1 MFAYIYSLL
10 GYESDTSIESNNNLN
25 DDLKNKLKNIKEK
38 SAVRTIENSY
48 IKYLKRKNLKK
59 RKREKRKLYR
69 RIKRTNPK
77 FFKNMSDI
85 RNKRHN

>member
-1 MFAYIYSLL
+1 MLAYIYSLL
-10 GYESDTSIESNNNLN
+10 GYESNTSIESEDNIDVELENKI
-25 DDLKNKLKNIKEK
+25 KNFKEK
-38 SAVRTIENSY
+38 RAVRTIEHSY
-48 IKYLKRKNLKK
+48 IKYLKRKALKK
-59 RKREKRKLYR
+59 RKKEKRKLYR